1 MKWILIVLLALL
13 LFGVIPF
20 IILAHVLYSVLLVRT
35 KPEKWNREI
44 SIPDDEEYQRM
55 YDEGLEWGERWKGC
69 MSEVEV
75 KSDGLRLAAQYFDF
89 GGDKA
94 VIIIP
99 GRMESCLYSYYFAE
113 PYRLSGYNVLCI
125 DNRAHGNSEGRKSS
139 LGYKEYRD
147 ILAWGRF
154 LHEER
159 GVREVFLHGICI
171 GASTALFALTS
182 KDCPEYFSG
191 MVSDGMYVTFCES
204 FKNHM
209 IEQKRPMFPI
219 FPLTMAWIRI
229 SSGANVVTDGPLYR
243 IDKLKKPILMIQSK
257 EDIYSLPEKA
267 KDLLERCGSE
277 TKQLIYF
284 DHGAHS
290 RVRCNAK
297 ARYDKVIQDFLK
309 QIQ

>member
-1 MKWILIVLLALL
+1 
-13 LFGVIPF
+13 
-20 IILAHVLYSVLLVRT
+20 
-35 KPEKWNREI
+35 
-44 SIPDDEEYQRM
+44 
-55 YDEGLEWGERWKGC
+55 
-69 MSEVEV
+69 
-75 KSDGLRLAAQYFDF
+75 
-89 GGDKA
+89 
-94 VIIIP
+94 
-99 GRMESCLYSYYFAE
+99 
-113 PYRLSGYNVLCI
+113 
-125 DNRAHGNSEGRKSS
+125 
-139 LGYKEYRD
+139 
-147 ILAWGRF
+147 
-154 LHEER
+154 
-159 GVREVFLHGICI
+159 
-171 GASTALFALTS
+171 
-182 KDCPEYFSG
+182 